1 MANEEFTEEVTDS
14 NHLSDRDLLDL
25 LMRKDNP
32 LSRAWAEFRHGYA
45 TVEQKSSQRKALSI
59 MQLRRLELDIT
70 IRIMR
75 AAGVGIRAEPEKH

>member
-14 NHLSDRDLLDL
+14 SHLSDRDLLDL

-32 LSRAWAEFRHGYA
+32 LSCAWAEFRHGYA
-45 TVEQKSSQRKALSI
+45 LIEQKSSQRKSLSI
-59 MQLRRLELDIT
+59 MQVRRLELDIT

-75 AAGVGIRAEPEKH
+75 AAGVGIRKEPEKH